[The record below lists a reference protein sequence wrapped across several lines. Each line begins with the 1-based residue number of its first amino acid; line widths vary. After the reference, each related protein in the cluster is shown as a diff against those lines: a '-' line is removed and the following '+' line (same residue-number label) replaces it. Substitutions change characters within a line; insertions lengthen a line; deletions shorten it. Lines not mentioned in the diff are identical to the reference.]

1 MNFALYSSDW
11 TQMEIKFKKLLLL
24 AMKMHD
30 ANKVDMKL
38 TAELIINLELF
49 TRVRI
54 T

>member
-11 TQMEIKFKKLLLL
+11 TQMEMKFKKLLLL
-24 AMKMHD
+24 AMEMND
-30 ANKVDMKL
+30 AHKLDMKL

-49 TRVRI
+49 TKVSI